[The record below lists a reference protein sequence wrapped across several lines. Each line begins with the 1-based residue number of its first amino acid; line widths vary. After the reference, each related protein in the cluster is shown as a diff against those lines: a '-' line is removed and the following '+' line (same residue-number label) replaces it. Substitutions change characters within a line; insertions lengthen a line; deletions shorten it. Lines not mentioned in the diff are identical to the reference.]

1 MSGPPGLV
9 LRALRPADAE
19 ALAALQNL
27 PGFRD
32 GTLRLPFTAP
42 EEVRAWMDRRAPG
55 GLSIVAELDGRLVAS
70 GGLMRYAGR
79 QAHVAQLGMGVHD
92 DFTGRGIGTALL
104 AAILDAADNWLAI
117 RRIELTVYPDNAR
130 AIALYERHGFE
141 REGLKRQDAFRAGR
155 HVDSLLMARLTVA
168 A

>member
-1 MSGPPGLV
+1 MSVPGLV
-9 LRALRPADAE
+9 LRALRSGDAE

-32 GTLRLPFTAP
+32 GTLRLPFTVP
-42 EEVRAWMDRRAPG
+42 EEVRAWIERRAPG
-55 GLSIVAELDGRLVAS
+55 GLSIVAELDGRLVAN
-70 GGLMRYAGR
+70 GGLNRSIGR
-79 QAHVAQLGMGVHD
+79 QAHVAHLGMGVHD

-141 REGLKRQDAFRAGR
+141 REGIKRQDAFRAGR
-155 HVDSLLMARLTVA
+155 YVDSLLMARLRLG
-168 A
+168 